1 MFKVSGKAVSTL
13 LAVGLVGALAG
24 SWAAPAT
31 AGQVCYFGECSA
43 SSSPAPSS
51 QSKATQVVAKRG
63 SWSAR
68 LVGQG
73 AMIID
78 EFQNGAKFAIVV
90 YPEGKA
96 GLMLMHPDWKLQ
108 KGQQVEMIVRIDR
121 EVYKGTAT
129 AIEHNV
135 LAVDGASKDLLQTL
149 YRGRQGRIE
158 VPNFSFDMTNLA
170 DAAAVIDDELARLKT
185 TASR

>member
-1 MFKVSGKAVSTL
+1 MFKVSVKAASTL
-13 LAVGLVGALAG
+13 LAVGLVGLTG

-43 SSSPAPSS
+43 SSSPAPSTP
-51 QSKATQVVAKRG
+51 SKGTQVVAKRG
-63 SWSAR
+63 SWSAH

-90 YPEGKA
+90 YPAGKA

-121 EVYKGTAT
+121 ETYKGTAT
-129 AIEHNV
+129 AIENNV
-135 LAVDGASKDLLQTL
+135 LAVDNASKDLLQTL

-170 DAAAVIDDELARLKT
+170 DAAAVIDDTLARLKT

>member
-1 MFKVSGKAVSTL
+1 MFKGSVKAASIL
-13 LAVGLVGALAG
+13 LAAGLVGALAG

-31 AGQVCYFGECSA
+31 AGQVCYFGECRA
-43 SSSPAPSS
+43 TATPAPSAP
-51 QSKATQVVAKRG
+51 SKATQVVAKRG
-63 SWSAR
+63 SWSSH

-73 AMIID
+73 AMIVD

-108 KGQQVEMIVRIDR
+108 KGQQVEMVVRIDR
-121 EVYKGTAT
+121 EAYKGTAT
-129 AIEHNV
+129 AIEDNV
-135 LAVDGASKDLLQTL
+135 LAVDSVSKDLLQGL

-170 DAAAVIDDELARLKT
+170 DAAAVIDDTLARLKT
-185 TASR
+185 ASR